1 MMNGIWTSIT
11 GGRKV
16 IFGGGTACEIKENL
30 LFIRELVESGKIQ
43 ITLDKT
49 FPFEQMVEAHRYAE
63 SGAKRGSIAV
73 RIA

>member
-1 MMNGIWTSIT
+1 MFSMIWTSMI

-30 LFIRELVESGKIQ
+30 LFIKDLIESGKLRV
-43 ITLDKT
+43 TLDKT

-63 SGAKRGSIAV
+63 SGAKKGSVAV
-73 RIA
+73 RIT